1 MLRWGMNSDEVRR
14 AYDIVAG
21 QYHARFADE
30 LTHKPFDRM
39 WLDRFAAEL
48 PLDARVVEIGCGD
61 GHVAAYLAARGA
73 HMEGLDLSPEM
84 IRVAQRAYPHLR
96 LCVGDVLA
104 LPYAPATFDAIV
116 AFYSIVNLTAWDCRV
131 AFAEF
136 ARVLRAGGVA
146 TLAFHIGDERLR
158 VDDWW
163 ETTASLDF
171 HLHPL
176 ERVCSQL
183 GDAGFE
189 VILCEHRGPYAPE
202 VEAQTRR
209 GYIVARRRAQ

>member
-1 MLRWGMNSDEVRR
+1 MNSDEVRR

-21 QYHARFADE
+21 QYHTRFADE

-39 WLDRFAAEL
+39 WLERFAADL
-48 PLDARVVEIGCGD
+48 RLDARVVEIGCGD

-73 HMEGLDLSPEM
+73 HIEGLDLSPEM

-96 LCVGDVLA
+96 FCVGDVLA
-104 LPYAPATFDAIV
+104 LPYASASFEAIV

-136 ARVLRAGGVA
+136 ARVLRVGGVV
-146 TLAFHIGDERLR
+146 TLAFHVGDERLHMNN
-158 VDDWW
+158 WW

-171 HLHPL
+171 YLHPL
-176 ERVCSQL
+176 ERVCAQL
-183 GDAGFE
+183 DDAGFE

-209 GYIVARRRAQ
+209 GYIVARRCAQ